1 MFSRQITIKSVIAVL
16 ILGLCIWLW
25 GQYQIILELR
35 AENHAQS
42 LLIKEQQESNQ
53 KLLNSLNEE
62 REAVKKQQQAVIFL
76 REKANDAQKNI
87 KAMLK
92 AEPCA
97 DTRLPDDAIKRLRS
111 ISRH

>member
-1 MFSRQITIKSVIAVL
+1 MGSVSDYFRIKSR
-16 ILGLCIWLW
+16 
-25 GQYQIILELR
+25 E
-35 AENHAQS
+35 HAQS

-111 ISRH
+111 ISRQL